1 MHGGAKIMLKK
12 TFSLEDK
19 LYDNKMNEMFNE
31 FAFTVNWAKIN
42 VMMLRVKLDIHNEI
56 EEL

>member
-1 MHGGAKIMLKK
+1 MLKK